1 MFQSLEV
8 WCVVV
13 VNEQILPVFSL
24 APPLAPELSF
34 EAPVG
39 RVACAADGGAS
50 SDFLVLSF
58 TLLST
63 TPASELSVVV
73 DVEDIVYL
81 VPS

>member
-8 WCVVV
+8 WCVIVV
-13 VNEQILPVFSL
+13 SEQILPVFSL

-39 RVACAADGGAS
+39 RVACAADGAS

-58 TLLST
+58 SLLST

-73 DVEDIVYL
+73 DVEDIVNL